1 MTSGEQY
8 RPPVCI
14 QKIPLGVILCGEKL
28 PLNHRKR
35 LALFPRCI
43 VFFSRLQKIV
53 FGAFTRKKLLLCLL
67 KITLCRREG
76 KCLLLDI
83 LLLFVGQR
91 ARKRLQI
98 GAHIRPV
105 ILHCHV
111 EHSHIGARS
120 QRYDFDDQRCRDQ
133 P

>member
-1 MTSGEQY
+1 MISGEQN

-14 QKIPLGVILCGEKL
+14 QKIPIRVLLRGEKL

-67 KITLCRREG
+67 KIAFRRRKRCRLR
-76 KCLLLDI
+76 LDI
-83 LLLFVGQR
+83 TPLFVGQR